1 MCMQNERFANDI
13 ESVINEMKH
22 YICISD
28 KKIYRN
34 YHRARV

>member
-13 ESVINEMKH
+13 ESVINEMKY

-28 KKIYRN
+28 KNLHK
-34 YHRARV
+34 